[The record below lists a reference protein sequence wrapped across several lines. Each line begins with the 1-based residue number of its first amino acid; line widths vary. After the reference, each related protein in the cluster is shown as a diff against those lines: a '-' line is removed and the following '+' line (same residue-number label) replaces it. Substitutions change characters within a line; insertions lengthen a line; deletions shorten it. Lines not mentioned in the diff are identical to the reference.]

1 MGFALVLAYIALNLL
16 SPFELLPGLRQFRP
30 VLILAVATIPLAVME
45 RLRKPEL
52 DKLRMQFVLVLL
64 FCGWALCSWFP
75 HGWLGGNLRTLL
87 SLTPN
92 VIVYFTGVVVL
103 GSPLRLRILRVV
115 LVAVAIFVIFNAFW
129 EFPLAKA
136 SGASTPYDLATMIYT
151 APSHIEVRIR
161 GLGMLGDPNVLGQF
175 LLMII
180 PMLYVAK
187 RDTGLGVGYAIAAP
201 VTLVFLIAVYFTG
214 SRGAEVGVAAL
225 IGLFLIRRFRTTG
238 AMMSAVA
245 GGLVLLLI
253 NAYGTRTINLS
264 GGMDRLAIWSDGMSY
279 FKSSPVWGV
288 GYDNFIDL
296 QGMTA
301 HNSYLLCA
309 AELGF
314 VGYFL
319 WMSAIVVTMIQLNAV
334 PKLVGKTNPEMAR
347 WAVAIRLSLGAYLF
361 TAFFLSRAYQLPLFL
376 LLGMAGAIIASVG
389 GDEAIPLRGTGW
401 ALWTLVFCVG
411 ILSLI
416 YVMLLVRWV

>member
-16 SPFELLPGLRQFRP
+16 SPFELLPSLRQFRP
-30 VLILAVATIPLAVME
+30 VLILAVATVPLAVME

-103 GSPLRLRILRVV
+103 GSPLRLRVLRVV
-115 LVAVAIFVIFNAFW
+115 LVVVAIFVIFNALW

-136 SGASTPYDLATMIYT
+136 TGESTPYDLATMIYT

-161 GLGMLGDPNVLGQF
+161 GLGMLGDPNVFGQF
-175 LLMII
+175 LLMVI

-187 RDTGLGVGYAIAAP
+187 RDTGLGFGYVIAAP

-225 IGLFLIRRFRTTG
+225 AGLFLIRRFRTTG

-253 NAYGTRTINLS
+253 NAYGTRAINLS

-314 VGYFL
+314 VGYFF

-347 WAVAIRLSLGAYLF
+347 WAVAIRLSLGVYLF

-401 ALWTLVFCVG
+401 ALWTLAFCVG

-416 YVMLLVRWV
+416 YVMLLMRWV